1 MPGPTDL
8 FKTKSL
14 RTRRRQKTEPRGV
27 TEAEYVRA
35 REKLLFGSLGGASPV
50 KRIDPKTGA
59 VVEII
64 SKRE

>member
-8 FKTKSL
+8 FKTRSP
-14 RTRRRQKTEPRGV
+14 RIRRRRKTEPRDL

-35 REKLLFGSLGGASPV
+35 REKFLFGSLGPASPV
-50 KRIDPKTGA
+50 KRIDPQTGE